1 MSSNPRRR
9 ILTGDR
15 PTGRLHLGHWV
26 GSIQNRV
33 RLQDE
38 YECFFIVADL
48 HTLTT
53 RPEKESIAQVPGN
66 IREMVLDYLAAGID
80 PERATIF
87 VQSAVPQTAELNL
100 IFEMLVTLPRLERLP
115 SIKDMA
121 QAANLDVLP
130 FGLVGYPV
138 LQAADIL
145 LPRADLVPVGK
156 DNLAHVEITREI
168 ARRFN
173 YLYGETF
180 PEPDPLL
187 SEVATLPGIY
197 GGPKMS
203 KSLDNAIMLSDS
215 VDDVRKR
222 VMQMYTDPAR
232 VRADIPGVVEGN
244 PVFTYHD
251 AFNTDAAEVDD
262 LKTRYREGRVGD
274 VEVKKKLNV
283 ALETV
288 LAPMR
293 ERRATFER
301 TPDLIDDILH
311 TGNERMRE
319 IARDTM
325 ARVRDAMGL
334 TYFRR

>member
-1 MSSNPRRR
+1 
-9 ILTGDR
+9 
-15 PTGRLHLGHWV
+15 V
-26 GSIQNRV
+26 GSLQNRV

-53 RPEKESIAQVPGN
+53 RPEKESIAAVPEN
-66 IREMVLDYLAAGID
+66 IRQMVLDYLAAGID
-80 PERATIF
+80 PARSTMF

-100 IFEMLVTLPRLERLP
+100 LLEMLVTVPRLERLP

-121 QAANLDVLP
+121 QAANIDVMP
-130 FGLVGYPV
+130 FGLLGYPV

-173 YLYGETF
+173 YLYGDTF
-180 PEPDPLL
+180 AEPDALL

-215 VDDVRKR
+215 VEEVRQR
-222 VMQMYTDPAR
+222 VMKMYTDPNR
-232 VRADIPGVVEGN
+232 VRADVPGVVEGN

-251 AFNTDAAEVDD
+251 AFNTNADEVND

-274 VEVKKKLNV
+274 VEVKKKLV
-283 ALETV
+283 AAIESV

-293 ERRATFER
+293 ERRLELEQQ
-301 TPDLIDDILH
+301 PDLIGDILH
-311 TGNERMRE
+311 DGNERMRV
-319 IARDTM
+319 IATETM
-325 ARVRDAMGL
+325 ERVRDAMGL
-334 TYFRR
+334 TYYRR